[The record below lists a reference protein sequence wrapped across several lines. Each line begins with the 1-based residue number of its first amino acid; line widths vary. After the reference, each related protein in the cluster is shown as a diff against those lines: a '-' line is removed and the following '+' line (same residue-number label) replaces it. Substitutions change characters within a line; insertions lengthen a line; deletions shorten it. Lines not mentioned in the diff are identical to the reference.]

1 MEFRL
6 VLVRSR
12 LIIST
17 IGEAMRIDLKLS
29 DTQLG
34 LLGGLA
40 FALFYAAMGIP
51 MARLAERGARVKLIG
66 FTALLWSG
74 ATAAC
79 GMTSHFWHLLLA
91 RMGVGIG
98 EAGFLPDR
106 KSTRLNSSH

>member
-1 MEFRL
+1 
-6 VLVRSR
+6 
-12 LIIST
+12 
-17 IGEAMRIDLKLS
+17 
-29 DTQLG
+29 
-34 LLGGLA
+34 
-40 FALFYAAMGIP
+40 MGIP

-98 EAGFLPDR
+98 EAGFLPSVMSLLSDYFPPHR
-106 KSTRLNSSH
+106 RASAYSVIVMAVPLGSVLGASVGSSEEHTSELQSLMRISYAVF